1 MPRFND
7 GGVNIKL
14 EKGDIILMGNPTQYG
29 EILAENLLVED
40 ITKANLQTLIS
51 ASELVRGKFYRI
63 TNAVSSTLSLLVQGL
78 TANTIC
84 DYAYNTANGE
94 LVAYNITTDLAS
106 VPFSSAYVPYTGA
119 TTDVNLGANDITAN
133 AIIKSGGTSAQFL
146 KADGSVDS
154 TDYYSTN
161 SEVTSQPLTGLS
173 VSGSAI
179 VSTDSIL
186 TALGK
191 AQNQINAVVG
201 SVNFQGVW
209 NASTNSPALASGVG
223 TKGYYYIVTVAGSTN
238 LNGITDWKLGDWAI
252 YDGTAWQKVDNTDAV
267 VSVNGYMGIVT
278 LAKADIGL
286 GNVEN
291 TALSSWAGSTNITT
305 IKSLTASATELIT
318 FGATDTGETHIFG
331 GTGRFNGNT
340 SVHLN
345 QNATTEFLVSNTDNT
360 NSTSIG
366 AIRTVAGTVQSGV
379 LSIATAGA
387 YIGTTSNHRVSL
399 MMNGSEYLGIN
410 ATDGRIQ
417 TNQAA
422 DTGEQ
427 FIVGGGARVN
437 GQILASQNGVFVY
450 LNPTYDTG
458 YAGVQVATA
467 HGLQFATSNITRLS
481 IEADG
486 QIITNNATDTSEH
499 FIIGGS
505 ARVNGTQLVTG
516 AATFSSSVTAASF
529 IKSGGTSSQ
538 YLMADGSTSTLTNP
552 ITGTGTTGKLAKFTS
567 SGAVGD
573 SIVSESGAVI
583 SVAGAINIT
592 SSAPYVELID
602 STNGIIHYL
611 EGNDTS
617 LVLYS
622 DFANTQAGSVID
634 FRVDGNTTRMS
645 LSATEL
651 ITFGA
656 TDTGEAHIFGGSAR
670 VNGVLGINSTP
681 YAWSGV
687 TASSQLGAYGT
698 MYSSTNEHSFANNAY
713 YNGSDFKYINTNPAT
728 SYTQF
733 NGEHIFLTAP
743 SGSGGAT
750 ISFAQVMTLKGTGNL
765 LLGTTTDDGVN
776 KLQVSGSAKVTSA
789 GYGTIAS
796 FLDASNSGIK
806 LVANGSVGYNEI
818 ISDGNQPFLITVN
831 SSERLRIAGTGA
843 ATFSSSVTATKATF
857 TALPTSASGLS
868 AGDIWSD
875 NGTLKIV

>member
-209 NASTNSPALASGVG
+209 NASTNSPSLASGVG

-267 VSVNGYMGIVT
+267 VSVNGYTGIVT
-278 LAKADIGL
+278 LA
-286 GNVEN
+286 
-291 TALSSWAGSTNITT
+291 
-305 IKSLTASATELIT
+305 
-318 FGATDTGETHIFG
+318 
-331 GTGRFNGNT
+331 
-340 SVHLN
+340 
-345 QNATTEFLVSNTDNT
+345 
-360 NSTSIG
+360 
-366 AIRTVAGTVQSGV
+366 
-379 LSIATAGA
+379 
-387 YIGTTSNHRVSL
+387 
-399 MMNGSEYLGIN
+399 
-410 ATDGRIQ
+410 
-417 TNQAA
+417 AA
-422 DTGEQ
+422 D
-427 FIVGGGARVN
+427 VGA
-437 GQILASQNGVFVY
+437 L
-450 LNPTYDTG
+450 PT
-458 YAGVQVATA
+458 
-467 HGLQFATSNITRLS
+467 
-481 IEADG
+481 
-486 QIITNNATDTSEH
+486 
-499 FIIGGS
+499 S
-505 ARVNGTQLVTG
+505 AI
-516 AATFSSSVTAASF
+516 S
-529 IKSGGTSSQ
+529 
-538 YLMADGSTSTLTNP
+538 
-552 ITGTGTTGKLAKFTS
+552 GTTGKLAKFTS

-573 SIVSESGAVI
+573 SIVSESGGALSIGGTLQINVATGYNALFQQSGTDLRINYLNQDLSANVSASYRAV
-583 SVAGAINIT
+583 GYNWQDNGG
-592 SSAPYVELID
+592 SSI
-602 STNGIIHYL
+602 
-611 EGNDTS
+611 
-617 LVLYS
+617 
-622 DFANTQAGSVID
+622 
-634 FRVDGNTTRMS
+634 MS

-670 VNGVLGINSTP
+670 VNGTQLVTGAATFSSSVTTGGIATLGSSAGNGTAN
-681 YAWSGV
+681 AWSVFRGV
-687 TASSQLGAYGT
+687 GVSDGSGVYGN
-698 MYSSTNEHSFANNAY
+698 YGGFILNANNEYSA
-713 YNGSDFKYINTNPAT
+713 
-728 SYTQF
+728 
-733 NGEHIFLTAP
+733 
-743 SGSGGAT
+743 
-750 ISFAQVMTLKGTGNL
+750 
-765 LLGTTTDDGVN
+765 
-776 KLQVSGSAKVTSA
+776 SAK
-789 GYGTIAS
+789 
-796 FLDASNSGIK
+796 
-806 LVANGSVGYNEI
+806 
-818 ISDGNQPFLITVN
+818 QFLITNAYNTN
-831 SSERLRIAGTGA
+831 SFAIIRSTNATTPPTLGTGGAVTSGVVDFSISNTGA
-843 ATFSSSVTATKATF
+843 ATFSSSVTAGSATF
-857 TALPTSASGLS
+857 LSSVTAGDSITSTLSSGEIFRNVVAGMGVKAMRFASTGADAYWGIESSTAGGFFTGSSAYATVLYSSTPQEFIVAATKILTLGTSGSVFSGSVTAGGITITSGNILNVVSGDIYIQEGGRGILSPNAQRLLNIQNGLLTISGRLNISALPTSAAGLS

>member
-291 TALSSWAGSTNITT
+291 TALSTWAGSTNITT

-318 FGATDTGETHIFG
+318 FGATDTGE
-331 GTGRFNGNT
+331 
-340 SVHLN
+340 
-345 QNATTEFLVSNTDNT
+345 
-360 NSTSIG
+360 
-366 AIRTVAGTVQSGV
+366 
-379 LSIATAGA
+379 
-387 YIGTTSNHRVSL
+387 
-399 MMNGSEYLGIN
+399 
-410 ATDGRIQ
+410 
-417 TNQAA
+417 
-422 DTGEQ
+422 
-427 FIVGGGARVN
+427 
-437 GQILASQNGVFVY
+437 
-450 LNPTYDTG
+450 
-458 YAGVQVATA
+458 
-467 HGLQFATSNITRLS
+467 
-481 IEADG
+481 
-486 QIITNNATDTSEH
+486 
-499 FIIGGS
+499 
-505 ARVNGTQLVTG
+505 
-516 AATFSSSVTAASF
+516 
-529 IKSGGTSSQ
+529 
-538 YLMADGSTSTLTNP
+538 
-552 ITGTGTTGKLAKFTS
+552 
-567 SGAVGD
+567 
-573 SIVSESGAVI
+573 
-583 SVAGAINIT
+583 
-592 SSAPYVELID
+592 
-602 STNGIIHYL
+602 
-611 EGNDTS
+611 
-617 LVLYS
+617 
-622 DFANTQAGSVID
+622 
-634 FRVDGNTTRMS
+634 
-645 LSATEL
+645 
-651 ITFGA
+651 
-656 TDTGEAHIFGGSAR
+656 AHIFGGSAR
-670 VNGVLGINSTP
+670 VNGNTTIIGDLSISPLTGGE
-681 YAWSGV
+681 Y
-687 TASSQLGAYGT
+687 TA
-698 MYSSTNEHSFANNAY
+698 
-713 YNGSDFKYINTNPAT
+713 INTGRKTLIELSNAT
-728 SYTQF
+728 
-733 NGEHIFLTAP
+733 TA
-743 SGSGGAT
+743 
-750 ISFAQVMTLKGTGNL
+750 NL
-765 LLGTTTDDGVN
+765 VFG
-776 KLQVSGSAKVTSA
+776 
-789 GYGTIAS
+789 
-796 FLDASNSGIK
+796 
-806 LVANGSVGYNEI
+806 
-818 ISDGNQPFLITVN
+818 VN
-831 SSERLRIAGTGA
+831 SSLGNIIQSRNGTGSGFELAINPFGGQIITANATDTGEHFIVGGSARVNGEVTTTSTSGYRLLSGANTLFSLGYSGGTLLNRITGTSFFLAENGTPQLTIATGGAATFASSVTAGGQVLVNTGTANQNTKIFGNKVSMSRTSDGAEVVYFSKNTDLGAEGTANINGYNGIQFRTQGAETVKLTIAESGA
-843 ATFSSSVTATKATF
+843 ATFSSSVTAGGAISTTSGFIYTQAGALFAQASGTEGASYQLNGITIGYSTSGTYGWITAGGAAARTTLALNAGGGNVVIGGTTGSVALNVLDAANTFSAHFSGLSQTNGVAIGTDSGNNALIQGYTKTFSATNNISLQAAGGNVGIGTTSPAYKLDVNGTARVKSTGFGVVATFHDTANSGFTF
-857 TALPTSASGLS
+857 TADAFNGFNAINSNGQLILNIDGSEKMRITSGAATFSSSVNAASFRTVSGGVLALNRPDNGANSEIFTNASNELILSTATGGQFKVKSTGVVNIASIPTSSAGLS

>member
-209 NASTNSPALASGVG
+209 NASTNSPSLASGVG
-223 TKGYYYIVTVAGSTN
+223 TKGYYYVVTVAGSTN
-238 LNGITDWKLGDWAI
+238 LDGITDWKLGDWAI

-291 TALSSWAGSTNITT
+291 TALSTWAGSTNITT

-467 HGLQFATSNITRLS
+467 HGLKFATSNITRLS

-505 ARVNGTQLVTG
+505 ARVNGILSTTDYASFTRQSKTLLLNPNYGLSDTHVQIQSGIGMGLRLATDGDNDRLTIASSG
-516 AATFSSSVTAASF
+516 AATFSSSVNAASF
-529 IKSGGTSSQ
+529 RTVSGGVLALNRPDNGANSEIF
-538 YLMADGSTSTLTNP
+538 TN
-552 ITGTGTTGKLAKFTS
+552 AS
-567 SGAVGD
+567 
-573 SIVSESGAVI
+573 
-583 SVAGAINIT
+583 N
-592 SSAPYVELID
+592 ELIL
-602 STNGIIHYL
+602 ST
-611 EGNDTS
+611 
-617 LVLYS
+617 
-622 DFANTQAGSVID
+622 
-634 FRVDGNTTRMS
+634 
-645 LSATEL
+645 ATGGQ
-651 ITFGA
+651 FKVKS
-656 TDTGEAHIFGGSAR
+656 TGV
-670 VNGVLGINSTP
+670 VN
-681 YAWSGV
+681 
-687 TASSQLGAYGT
+687 
-698 MYSSTNEHSFANNAY
+698 
-713 YNGSDFKYINTNPAT
+713 
-728 SYTQF
+728 
-733 NGEHIFLTAP
+733 
-743 SGSGGAT
+743 
-750 ISFAQVMTLKGTGNL
+750 
-765 LLGTTTDDGVN
+765 
-776 KLQVSGSAKVTSA
+776 
-789 GYGTIAS
+789 IAS
-796 FLDASNSGIK
+796 I
-806 LVANGSVGYNEI
+806 
-818 ISDGNQPFLITVN
+818 
-831 SSERLRIAGTGA
+831 
-843 ATFSSSVTATKATF
+843 
-857 TALPTSASGLS
+857 PTSAAGLS
-868 AGDIWSD
+868 AGDIWND
-875 NGTLKIV
+875 GGTLKIV